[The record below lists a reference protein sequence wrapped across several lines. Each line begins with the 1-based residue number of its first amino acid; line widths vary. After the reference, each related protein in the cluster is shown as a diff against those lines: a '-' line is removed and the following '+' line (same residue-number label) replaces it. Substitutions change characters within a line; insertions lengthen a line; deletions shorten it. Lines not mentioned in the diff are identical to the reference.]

1 MARRRTSRSLLA
13 TIAFALPALAAQ
25 EGRAHNGPPGIL
37 SVKPHPTDPEVVY
50 VPATFGLLKSSDGGD
65 TFQWI
70 CELAVGDDN
79 MIAPDYALTPGGD
92 IYVTTKLGLR
102 VSRDAGC
109 TFESAGFDQT
119 KFIAELE
126 VGPDG
131 RIWLATATG
140 AGQNDVYVSDGASPF
155 QSSSL
160 FDEEARWASLR
171 TTPADPNRIYVTG
184 LLPPPDERGTAT
196 ALLRRSLDGGQTWE
210 QLPVADFI
218 FDDSPTLELADVSP
232 VDPNIL
238 FARSLGAIQPLGDA
252 LYRSSDGGLTWAL
265 VAEFADA
272 ISAFHIRP
280 DGQTV
285 VAASIR
291 ACPEDITR
299 ADGGVPDNG
308 CVRLSTDGG
317 VTWRRPD
324 QQPRLA
330 CIGESSDGIL
340 FGCGANWEPD
350 FFALGRSTDGE
361 TWSKVY
367 RFSET
372 AGPLECPDGTQQA
385 TCAVENWPGLC
396 SFFGICQSVDAAPPA
411 EDDGAT
417 DGDEDGGNQGGCCR
431 VGGNSDGSSAG
442 RWLPGLLLVLFS
454 LFKSRRSRKPK
465 ASR

>member
-1 MARRRTSRSLLA
+1 MARHRTARSLLA
-13 TIAFALPALAAQ
+13 TIAFACAASAGQ
-25 EGRAHNGPPGIL
+25 ASHAHNGPPAIL
-37 SVKPHPTDPEVVY
+37 SVKPHPTDAEVIY

-109 TFESAGFDQT
+109 TFESAGFDET
-119 KFIAELE
+119 KFISELE

-131 RIWLATATG
+131 RIWIATATG

-155 QSSSL
+155 QSSNL
-160 FDEEARWASLR
+160 FEEKARWASLR
-171 TTPADPNRIYVTG
+171 TTPADPNRLYVTG
-184 LLPPPDERGTAT
+184 LLPPPDKNSDAT

-210 QLPVADFI
+210 DLPVGDFI
-218 FDDSPTLELADVSP
+218 FDDSPNLELADVSP
-232 VDPNIL
+232 VDADVL
-238 FARSLGAIQPLGDA
+238 FARSLGAVQPLGDA
-252 LYRSSDGGLTWAL
+252 LYRSSDGGLTWVL
-265 VAEFADA
+265 VAEFADS

-285 VAASIR
+285 VAATIR
-291 ACPEDITR
+291 PCPEDIAP
-299 ADGGVPDNG
+299 ADAGAPDNG
-308 CVRLSTDGG
+308 CVRLSSDGG
-317 VTWRRPD
+317 VTWRRPE

-361 TWSKVY
+361 AWSKVY

-372 AGPLECPDGTQQA
+372 AGPLECPAGTEQA

-396 SFFGICQSVDAAPPA
+396 NFFGICQTPDAAPPA
-411 EDDGAT
+411 QDDGT
-417 DGDEDGGNQGGCCR
+417 GDSDGDGGPEGGCCR
-431 VGGNSDGSSAG
+431 VGDSPDGSSTG
-442 RWLPGLLLVLFS
+442 RWLPGLLLVLFC
-454 LFKSRRSRKPK
+454 LVNRRRSRKTK